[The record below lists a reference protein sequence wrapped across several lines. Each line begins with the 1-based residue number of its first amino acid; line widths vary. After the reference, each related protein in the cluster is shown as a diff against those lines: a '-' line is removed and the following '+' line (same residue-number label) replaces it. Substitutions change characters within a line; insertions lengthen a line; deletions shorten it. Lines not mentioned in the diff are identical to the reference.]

1 MTSFSMTGAISLAE
15 LMISLIS
22 SFLLALTSSLSLSLP
37 MVPSASSSSLS
48 DYSRGLVIMLVK
60 QSFIRILS
68 PVVYRQ
74 MMRL

>member
-1 MTSFSMTGAISLAE
+1 MAE